1 MNALLDTH
9 TFLWWVA
16 DAPQLSKTVKDFISN
31 PDNKIFFSA
40 ASAWEI
46 IIKVGTSKLTLPE
59 ESDIYI
65 TSRLTSN
72 RFQILS
78 IDLSHTLQIAKLPD
92 LHRDPFDRIIIAQSQ
107 VTGMP
112 ILTIDRLIIQYP
124 VDVIW

>member
-9 TFLWWVA
+9 TFIWWVA
-16 DAPQLSKTVKDFISN
+16 DAPQLSKTAKAFIAN

-46 IIKVGTSKLTLPE
+46 VIKVGTGKLTLPKE
-59 ESDIYI
+59 PDIYI

-72 RFQILS
+72 RFQILP
-78 IDLSHTLQIAKLPD
+78 IELSHTLQIAKLPD

-107 VTGMP
+107 ITGMP
-112 ILTIDRLIIQYP
+112 ILTVDRLIIQYP
-124 VDVIW
+124 VDIIW

>member
-16 DAPQLSKTVKDFISN
+16 GAPQLSKTAKDFITN

-46 IIKVGTSKLTLPE
+46 VIKIGTSKLTLPE
-59 ESDIYI
+59 ESDFYI
-65 TSRLTSN
+65 TSRLISN
-72 RFQILS
+72 RFQILP
-78 IDLSHTLQIAKLPD
+78 IELSHTLQIAKLPD

-112 ILTIDRLIIQYP
+112 ILTIDRLIVQYP
-124 VDVIW
+124 IDIIC

>member
-16 DAPQLSKTVKDFISN
+16 DAPQLSEPAKNFIVN
-31 PDNKIFFSA
+31 PNNQIFFSV

-46 IIKVGTSKLTLPE
+46 IIKVGTGKLTIPE
-59 ESDIYI
+59 APNNYI
-65 TSRLTSN
+65 NSRVTDN
-72 RFQILS
+72 RFEILP
-78 IDLSHTLQIAKLPD
+78 IELNHVFQVTNLPD

-112 ILTIDRLIIQYP
+112 ILTIDRLVVQYAVDII
-124 VDVIW
+124 W

>member
-16 DAPQLSKTVKDFISN
+16 DAPQLSEPVKNFISDPN
-31 PDNKIFFSA
+31 NQIFFSV

-46 IIKVGTSKLTLPE
+46 IIKVGTGKLTIPE
-59 ESDIYI
+59 SPNKYLN
-65 TSRLTSN
+65 SRVIDN
-72 RFQILS
+72 RFEI
-78 IDLSHTLQIAKLPD
+78 LQIELPHVLQVANLPD

-107 VTGMP
+107 VTKMP
-112 ILTIDRLIIQYP
+112 ILTIDRLVIQYA

>member
-78 IDLSHTLQIAKLPD
+78 VDLSHTLQIAKLPD

>member
-9 TFLWWVA
+9 TFLWWVS
-16 DAPQLSKTVKDFISN
+16 DAPQLSKTVKAFIAN

>member
-16 DAPQLSKTVKDFISN
+16 GAPQLSKTEKDFITN

-46 IIKVGTSKLTLPE
+46 VIKIGTSKLTLPE
-59 ESDIYI
+59 ESDFYI
-65 TSRLTSN
+65 TSRLISN
-72 RFQILS
+72 RFQILP
-78 IDLSHTLQIAKLPD
+78 IELSHTLQIAKLPD

-112 ILTIDRLIIQYP
+112 ILTIDRLIVQYP
-124 VDVIW
+124 IDIIW

>member
-16 DAPQLSKTVKDFISN
+16 DAPQLSDRAKNFIAN
-31 PDNKIFFSA
+31 PNNKIFFSV

-46 IIKVGTSKLTLPE
+46 IIKVGTGKLNIPE
-59 ESDIYI
+59 EPNNYI
-65 TSRLTSN
+65 NSRVTDN
-72 RFQILS
+72 RFEI
-78 IDLSHTLQIAKLPD
+78 LQIELPHVLEVVNLPD

-112 ILTIDRLIIQYP
+112 ILTIDRLVIQYA